1 MLFLLKKSIFAE
13 QQNWH
18 GHILYIMPSSGKV
31 KMWQLKSSIRM
42 SVACICIG
50 TGLLVLVLGC
60 ATYLTL
66 GIE

>member
-50 TGLLVLVLGC
+50 TGLLVLVLGVRHIP
-60 ATYLTL
+60 YLRD
-66 GIE
+66 